1 MLHIV
6 FVEPCQKR
14 CRFTKNT
21 WGLTF
26 SQYVFSVT
34 TINGVKDNL
43 SDAMILVNSIVYN
56 YFREIYGWK
65 NVPTEEEIGLK
76 ERLKTFLK
84 KA

>member
-14 CRFTKNT
+14 CWFTKNT
-21 WGLTF
+21 RGLRF

-34 TINGVKDNL
+34 TISGVKDNL
-43 SDAMILVNSIVYN
+43 NDATILVNSIVYN
-56 YFREIYGWK
+56 YFREIYGWE

-76 ERLKTFLK
+76 ERFFLK